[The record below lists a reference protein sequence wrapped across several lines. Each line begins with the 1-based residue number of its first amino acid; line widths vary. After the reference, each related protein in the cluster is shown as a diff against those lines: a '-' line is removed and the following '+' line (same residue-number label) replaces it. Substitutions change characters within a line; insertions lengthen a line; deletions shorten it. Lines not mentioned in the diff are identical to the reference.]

1 MIYWNGAIL
10 LLVISLLIN
19 ILFIWYLRQLLGRFG
34 YVCTNIFEL
43 KKTVDLYIEHL
54 AVVSELEM
62 FHQDPNIEQ
71 LMQHTTDLLSQ
82 LETYEEF
89 YELLSLEDIGAIP
102 AQTNQEGTKTDDQEG
117 NANANKAEG

>member
-1 MIYWNGAIL
+1 
-10 LLVISLLIN
+10 
-19 ILFIWYLRQLLGRFG
+19 
-34 YVCTNIFEL
+34 
-43 KKTVDLYIEHL
+43 
-54 AVVSELEM
+54 M

-117 NANANKAEG
+117 NVNANKAEG